1 MFRQTTL
8 NSKHEEQKES
18 AAELGPGV
26 GELVHDLIELIEL
39 QFQLLAVDLKEGRAR
54 AFMPVFLGGMAMMLF
69 LGALP
74 VLLFGA
80 GWLLAISTELSM
92 PTAFAVVG
100 CITLVLSALLTVTA
114 YYQLA
119 HIMQIFQRSQRE
131 LNSNLR
137 WIKRTLK
144 KMS

>member
-8 NSKHEEQKES
+8 NSKTQDKQKPS
-18 AAELGPGV
+18 AELGQGV
-26 GELVHDLIELIEL
+26 AELGHDLIELIEL
-39 QFQLLAVDLKEGRAR
+39 QFQLLAVDLRKGQTRAV
-54 AFMPVFLGGMAMMLF
+54 APIVLGVIAMLLF

-80 GWLLAISTELSM
+80 GWLLAVSTELTM
-92 PTAFAVVG
+92 PAAFTVVG
-100 CITLVLSALLTVTA
+100 AATLALSAILALIAYQRLT
-114 YYQLA
+114 
-119 HIMQIFQRSQRE
+119 HISEIFERSQRE